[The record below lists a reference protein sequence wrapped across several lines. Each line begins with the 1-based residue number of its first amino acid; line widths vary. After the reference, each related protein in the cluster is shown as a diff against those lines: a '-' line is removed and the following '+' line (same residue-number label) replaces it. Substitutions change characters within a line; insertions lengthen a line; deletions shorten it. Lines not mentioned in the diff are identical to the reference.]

1 VIQMSLCHIFFSVFY
16 LFPSHF
22 PDNSNFIFDFE
33 GSVYSF
39 KVRLPLIE
47 LLHDHGRVKKVVV
60 ILVIIYNVVILASY

>member
-1 VIQMSLCHIFFSVFY
+1 MSLCHIFFSVFY

-39 KVRLPLIE
+39 KVCLNE